1 MKELIYSPSIM
12 CADLVNLEKGINEIE
27 KAGLDTLHVDII
39 DGTFSPSMPLGI
51 DTVKKIRE
59 ITNMTLDAH
68 LMSVDNEF
76 FINELINIGVDG
88 ITFHYETSLH
98 VDRYIK
104 LIKNAGLKVG
114 LALNPATSL
123 TSLDYIL
130 PELDM
135 VCLMLINP
143 GFATDKNEKQ
153 VAYAKKKVRDLKNL
167 IESKELDVSIQVDGR
182 VSMETI
188 SELVEAGADNLVLG
202 STSLF
207 LKGNTIEENLETIKQ
222 LTNR

>member
-114 LALNPATSL
+114 LALNPATPL

-153 VAYAKKKVRDLKNL
+153 VTYAKKKVRDLKNL